1 MELKGSYKLSYS
13 LNKEIKDLLLVI
25 ELKQVDGI
33 PPKGRNVWEG
43 FAMLNG
49 QPYLEEDLR
58 WCVNAKITAERIGNK
73 LKAKIKADAQKDGH
87 QIRVKKE
94 EIK

>member
-1 MELKGSYKLSYS
+1 MKGTYKLSYS
-13 LNKEIKDLLLVI
+13 LNKEIKDLILVI
-25 ELKQVDGI
+25 ELKMVDGI

-43 FAMLNG
+43 IATLNG
-49 QPYLEEDLR
+49 QPYEKEDLR
-58 WCVNAKITAERIGNK
+58 WCVNAKIAAERIGK
-73 LKAKIKADAQKDGH
+73 QMKQKIKEDAQKDGH

>member
-1 MELKGSYKLSYS
+1 MELKGTYKLSYS
-13 LNKEIKDLLLVI
+13 LNKEIKDLVLII

-33 PPKGRNVWEG
+33 NIPNRNVWEG
-43 FAMLNG
+43 VATLNG
-49 QPYLEEDLR
+49 QPYTAHDLK
-58 WCVNAKITAERIGNK
+58 WCVNARVAAERIGKEMK
-73 LKAKIKADAQKDGH
+73 LKIKADAQKDGH